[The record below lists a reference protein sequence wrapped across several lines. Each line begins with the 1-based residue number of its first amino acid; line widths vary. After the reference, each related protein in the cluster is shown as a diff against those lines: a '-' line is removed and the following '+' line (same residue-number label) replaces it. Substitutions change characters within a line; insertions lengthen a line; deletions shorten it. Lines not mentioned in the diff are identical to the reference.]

1 MKTTI
6 YPLIVAAGTGSR
18 FGANKP
24 KQYLKIGTKS
34 VLAHSISRLNHPD
47 LDALTVVIAHDDAY
61 IQNEMLDIQSSFDQA
76 IYYTTGGDERWQ
88 SVMNGLNKIC
98 AKGGQD
104 NDWVL
109 IHDAARPCLPYA
121 DLDRLIHK
129 IKSNQCNAA
138 ILATAVVDTLKFAKD
153 NQISHTVSRDDLWQA
168 LTPQAF
174 KIGVL
179 KSAFEFVIT
188 NRLQITD
195 EASACEAMGESVAI
209 VPASRMNIKLTY
221 PDDLPL
227 MEKILSGLFD
237 ELVKLS

>member
-18 FGANKP
+18 FGANRP
-24 KQYLKIGTKS
+24 KQYLKIGPKS
-34 VLAHSISRLNHPD
+34 ILAHSVSRLNHSD
-47 LDALTVVIAHDDAY
+47 LSALTVVVADDDSY
-61 IQNEMLDIQSSFDQA
+61 IQDEMLAIQSSFNQRV
-76 IYYTTGGDERWQ
+76 YYTIGGDERWQ
-88 SVMNGLNKIC
+88 SVMNGLAKIC
-98 AKGGQD
+98 AEGGRD
-104 NDWVL
+104 DDWVL

-129 IKSNQCNAA
+129 IRSDQYSAA
-138 ILATAVVDTLKFAKD
+138 ILAAAVVDTLKFAKD
-153 NQISHTVSRDDLWQA
+153 DHISHTVSRDHLWQA

-195 EASACEAMGESVAI
+195 EASACEAMGEPVAI

-227 MEKILSGLFD
+227 MEAILSSSFD
-237 ELVKLS
+237 ELA